1 MDPIETICEGHLL
14 GTKLEFREAFAG
26 IAPAGTVGF
35 RGVSMKL
42 TDLNRQGGI
51 GANSLF
57 LQIGEFNLL
66 VDCGLNPKTPG
77 EGALPDLKLLRNVH
91 LDLIIVTH
99 CHLDHIGGLPV
110 VMRQHPKTPVLL
122 TPSSRMLIEKML
134 HNSANVMLKQKEE
147 DNVPGYPLF
156 THDEVERLGR
166 RFSTL
171 PFRKAMKFR
180 GRKDEI
186 EIMFHRSGHVAGATA
201 VEITHRSRQ
210 IFITGDVMFED
221 QRTLKGAR
229 FPVGHFD
236 TLIIETT
243 RGTTERAFGKERVHE
258 IARLMASINATI
270 AAGGSFLLPVF
281 ALGRMQEILSVFH
294 DARRF
299 GRLID
304 CPIYVAGLGLGL
316 ADLFDEVSRKTKD
329 VQFDRRI
336 MKDLR
341 VKPLPRKLTPGVD
354 PKQNA
359 LYLISSGMLV
369 ERTPSYTLAS
379 GLLGQARNTIG
390 FVGYCDPDTPG
401 GKLLATAP
409 GKKFEFSAIHVKS
422 QVNARVE
429 RFELSGHAERDE
441 LLEFAVQT
449 QARSIVLTHGDPTAR
464 GWFAEQLALELPG
477 TKVIDPVPLKTCV
490 V

>member
-1 MDPIETICEGHLL
+1 
-14 GTKLEFREAFAG
+14 
-26 IAPAGTVGF
+26 
-35 RGVSMKL
+35 MKL

-57 LQIGEFNLL
+57 LQIGDLNILI
-66 VDCGLNPKTPG
+66 DCGLNPKTPG
-77 EGALPDLKLLRNVH
+77 LGALPDFGLIRGVQ
-91 LDLIIVTH
+91 LDLIIITH

-122 TPSSRMLIEKML
+122 TQSSRMLIEKML
-134 HNSANVMLKQKEE
+134 HNSANVMQKQKEE

-156 THDEVERLGR
+156 THDEIDRSVGR
-166 RFSTL
+166 FVGM
-171 PFRKAMKFR
+171 PFRKSRKFR
-180 GRKDEI
+180 ARNDEI
-186 EIMFHRSGHVAGATA
+186 EITFHRSGHVAGATA
-201 VEITHRSRQ
+201 VEIHHKERQ

-221 QRTLKGAR
+221 QRTLKGAQ

-258 IARLMASINATI
+258 IARLIASINATI
-270 AAGGSFLLPVF
+270 ASGGSFLLPVF

-294 DARRF
+294 DARAF

-304 CPIYVAGLGLGL
+304 CPIYAAGLGMGI
-316 ADLFDEVSRKTKD
+316 AELFDEVSRKTKD

-336 MKDLR
+336 MKDLQL
-341 VKPLPRKLTPGVD
+341 KAMPRKLKPGVD

-359 LYLISSGMLV
+359 LYIISSGMLV

-379 GLLGQARNTIG
+379 GLLGNARNTIG

-409 GKKFEFSAIHVKS
+409 GKKFVFSAIDVKTE
-422 QVNARVE
+422 VKARVE

-441 LLEFAVQT
+441 LLQFAVQT
-449 QARSIVLTHGDPTAR
+449 KARSIVLTHGDPSAR
-464 GWFAEQLALELPG
+464 AWFAEQLAQKLPQ
-477 TKVIDPVPLKTCV
+477 TKVIDPVPLKVCQV
-490 V
+490 